1 MTTYWNSETENIC
14 ISYNNPNVNNKFDD
28 PVISKEP
35 LFSPLGLLQVSD
47 GNIYAFSDR
56 LVEFL
61 TQNAINH
68 LDSFGK
74 NIERV
79 QQYSRSDIN
88 QIKNSSRYTG
98 ILVPGVWD
106 EDFQRYLFNLT
117 KDTRLDIHKVDL
129 TGYVDRDIE
138 KVISRG
144 QNQ

>member
-1 MTTYWNSETENIC
+1 MTTYWDSETEKLC
-14 ISYNNPNVNNKFDD
+14 ISYNETNVKNKFND

-47 GNIYAFSDR
+47 GNIYAFSNR

-79 QQYSRSDIN
+79 Q
-88 QIKNSSRYTG
+88 
-98 ILVPGVWD
+98 
-106 EDFQRYLFNLT
+106 
-117 KDTRLDIHKVDL
+117 
-129 TGYVDRDIE
+129 
-138 KVISRG
+138 
-144 QNQ
+144 